1 MDEEWA
7 DEFGLNYAQMRFV
20 QDAVPG
26 NEDAGFSEALVGV
39 DGEWRG
45 IQVKAMS
52 KEKQVI
58 DFDPTSQVR
67 SSLPGAGESAVDSEM
82 QEFRAE
88 LEHRATNGTSETN
101 DTADE
106 SDPVEAEPDGGSTEG
121 SDDD

>member
-1 MDEEWA
+1 M
-7 DEFGLNYAQMRFV
+7 
-20 QDAVPG
+20 P
-26 NEDAGFSEALVGV
+26 
-39 DGEWRG
+39 
-45 IQVKAMS
+45 

-88 LEHRATNGTSETN
+88 IEDRVTNGTNETN
-101 DTADE
+101 GTDEE
-106 SDPVEAEPDGGSTEG
+106 SDTVAAEPDGGSTEG